1 MGSNAGQPEVRGGM
15 IQGYSFGKIVVDGTE
30 YTADVLV
37 FPERVVANWWR
48 KEGHLLQ
55 LEDLRE
61 VLADHPEVLIVG
73 TGSQQCLKVSEEVAA
88 HARSIGVELMA
99 FDTRTACRTFND
111 LLGRRRAV
119 AALHLTC

>member
-1 MGSNAGQPEVRGGM
+1 M
-15 IQGYSFGKIVVDGTE
+15 IQSWRFGAVVIDGET
-30 YTADVLV
+30 YTDDLVVFAD
-37 FPERVVANWWR
+37 RVAPRWWR

-55 LEDLRE
+55 LDDLKE
-61 VLADHPEVLIVG
+61 ALADHPEVLVIG
-73 TGSQQCLKVSEEVAA
+73 TGSQQCMEVADQVLD
-88 HARSIGVELMA
+88 HTRRIGVELVA